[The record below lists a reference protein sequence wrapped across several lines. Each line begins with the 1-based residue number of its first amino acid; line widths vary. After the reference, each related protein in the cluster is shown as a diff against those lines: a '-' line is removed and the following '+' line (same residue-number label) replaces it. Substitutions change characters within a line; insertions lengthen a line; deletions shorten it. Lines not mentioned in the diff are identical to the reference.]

1 MLNPKHADPLTDRL
15 REPDELRRLNLEL
28 DSRGG
33 TTWPWIAGII
43 AAIVVVTL
51 VYGYTRKISTTVST
65 PLPPS
70 SSTTTGSAR

>member
-1 MLNPKHADPLTDRL
+1 MSYPKHADPLTDRL

-33 TTWPWIAGII
+33 TMWPWIAFII

-51 VYGYTRKISTTVST
+51 VYGYTRKISATAST

-70 SSTTTGSAR
+70 SSTTTGAAR